1 MKNQNFTC
9 LLILNEKENTIINS
23 WAKKDNIKLTSDPN
37 QKYDFYISDH
47 LLDPIIKNQIE
58 KPGLLIG
65 DYQHDLLSEKQFGV
79 KENELNPT
87 LLKIFLSKI
96 FDELNYRSKIQEEE
110 VLYKN
115 LFHES
120 LDPILVADIEGNI
133 KLVNKAFKELFGPGA
148 KPGKIKFDDLFP
160 ANIVSKVI
168 NAIKV
173 GLPIDKMGVM
183 AEYESL
189 KMEGL
194 LNVVPIKDNM
204 KNITGFHA
212 LFHDATIAKKA
223 EKIINRAKKLSMTSR
238 MARAMAHEIRNPI
251 TNVNLALEQL
261 LESNQNHDDE
271 FVLYTNMIQRNT
283 NRINLLIDKLLK
295 SSNPEKIDST
305 ELINPEQT
313 IINAFDTIKDRIQL
327 KNIVCGI
334 DLDPANQTKR
344 IIGNEERLEMAF
356 TNLLL
361 NAIEAIEHD
370 EGKVGISCDV
380 FDSKFFII
388 LEDNGK
394 GMTIDEQEHIFDP
407 FYTNKSNGVGLG
419 MTTVHTII
427 QEHNG
432 SIDLNSNYG
441 KGTKFV
447 ISFPVAN

>member
-1 MKNQNFTC
+1 MKHQNFTC
-9 LLILNEKENTIINS
+9 LLILKEKDNSIIDN
-23 WAKKDNIKLTSDPN
+23 WAEHENIKLTTDSN

-47 LLDPIIKNQIE
+47 FLDPIIKNQIE

-65 DYQHDLLSEKQFGV
+65 NYRNNKLSEKQFEV
-79 KENELNPT
+79 QHEDLNQS
-87 LLKIFLSKI
+87 LLKIFISKI
-96 FDELNYRSKIQEEE
+96 SDEIDYRSKIQEEE

-120 LDPILVADIEGNI
+120 LDPILIADIEGNI

-148 KPGKIKFDDLFP
+148 KPGKIKFEDLFP
-160 ANIVSKVI
+160 PSIVSKVI

-173 GLPIDKMGVM
+173 GLPIDKMAVA
-183 AEYESL
+183 AEFESL

-212 LFHDATIAKKA
+212 LFHDSTIAKKA

-261 LESNQNHDDE
+261 IESNQNHDDE
-271 FVLYTNMIQRNT
+271 FELYTNMIQRNT

-313 IINAFDTIKDRIQL
+313 IINAFDTIKDRVQL

-334 DLDPANQTKR
+334 DLDPESQTKR
-344 IIGNEERLEMAF
+344 IKGNEERLEMAF

-361 NAIEAIEHD
+361 NAIEAIEHT

-394 GMTIDEQEHIFDP
+394 GMTTEEQEHIFDP
-407 FYTNKSNGVGLG
+407 FYTNKSSGVGLG

-432 SIDLNSNYG
+432 SIDLNSDYG